1 MAAQQNNITRPCQL
15 KGSLFTLTVLHIYT
29 DDLQKIQRELSATVE
44 RAPQFF
50 QQAPVVIDAHLLSS
64 LAIDFVALVTLLKQ
78 LGLSPVGVRGLNDV
92 LMPRAMEANLALL
105 PNAPSTLR
113 DEPQPAISTTAS
125 LPNKNLI
132 IHQPIRS
139 GQQVYA
145 KEGDLI
151 VIGAVSHGAELL
163 ALGNIHVYGTLRGR
177 ALAGIHGDK
186 QARIFCQTLEAEML
200 SIAGLYQL
208 SDDFVSHQHQ
218 HHIQVYSENE
228 RLVVDSYVK

>member
-15 KGSLFTLTVLHIYT
+15 KGSLFTLTVLHLYT

-50 QQAPVVIDAHLLSS
+50 QQAPVVIDVHLLGSS
-64 LAIDFVALVTLLKQ
+64 SVDFVSLVKLLKQ
-78 LGLSPVGVRGLNDV
+78 LGLSPVGVRGLNDT
-92 LMPRAMEANLALL
+92 LTPHALEANLALL
-105 PNAPSTLR
+105 PNAPNTLR
-113 DEPQPAISTTAS
+113 EEPQLVAPATTS
-125 LPNKNLI
+125 MPSKNLI

-163 ALGNIHVYGTLRGR
+163 ALGNIHVYGALRGR

-208 SDDFVSHQHQ
+208 SDDFLAHQHQ
-218 HHIQVYSENE
+218 HHIQVYLESE
-228 RLVVDSYVK
+228 RLVVDSYMK